1 MNSKEKAIS
10 HISSAIAIYSVKKE
24 EGTIPDN
31 VSMVDFISKTIPD
44 EIENEINIELIDEI
58 FGYISKTRINS

>member
-10 HISSAIAIYSVKKE
+10 HISSAIAVYSVKKE

-31 VSMVDFISKTIPD
+31 LSMVDFISKTMPD
-44 EIENEINIELIDEI
+44 EIENETTIELIDEI

>member
-1 MNSKEKAIS
+1 MNGKEKAIS
-10 HISSAIAIYSVKKE
+10 HISSAIAVYSIKKE
-24 EGTIPDN
+24 EGTIPNN

-44 EIENEINIELIDEI
+44 EIENEITIELIDQI

>member
-10 HISSAIAIYSVKKE
+10 HISSAIAVYSIKKE
-24 EGTIPDN
+24 EGTIPNN

-44 EIENEINIELIDEI
+44 EIENEITIELIDEI

>member
-1 MNSKEKAIS
+1 MIVPLGELHSI
-10 HISSAIAIYSVKKE
+10 KKE
-24 EGTIPDN
+24 EGTIPNN

-44 EIENEINIELIDEI
+44 EIENEITIELIDEI

>member
-1 MNSKEKAIS
+1 LNSKEKAIS
-10 HISSAIAIYSVKKE
+10 HISSAIAVYSVKKE

-31 VSMVDFISKTIPD
+31 LSMVDFISKTIPD
-44 EIENEINIELIDEI
+44 EIENEITIELIDEI

>member
-1 MNSKEKAIS
+1 MNGKEKAIS
-10 HISSAIAIYSVKKE
+10 HISSAIAVYSVKKE

-31 VSMVDFISKTIPD
+31 LSMVDFISKTIPD
-44 EIENEINIELIDEI
+44 EIENEITIELIDEI

>member
-1 MNSKEKAIS
+1 LNSKEKAIS
-10 HISSAIAIYSVKKE
+10 HISSAIAVYSVKKE

>member
-1 MNSKEKAIS
+1 MNGKEKAIS
-10 HISSAIAIYSVKKE
+10 HISSAIAVYSIKKE
-24 EGTIPDN
+24 EGTIPNN

-44 EIENEINIELIDEI
+44 EIENEITIELIDEI